1 MPYML
6 TWRNGVHCF
15 TNDFLLLVWT
25 LAETMHFYVLS
36 SHFIVQKI
44 VCRFDID

>member
-1 MPYML
+1 MPYMKEL
-6 TWRNGVHCF
+6 CSLFYKWFSLVSMNTSRGYA
-15 TNDFLLLVWT
+15 FLRIK
-25 LAETMHFYVLS
+25 F

>member
-1 MPYML
+1 MPYMMEWCSL
-6 TWRNGVHCF
+6 FYKWFSLV
-15 TNDFLLLVWT
+15 VWT